1 MFLPM
6 TIDHSFFIVVA
17 DVVETKQKKAQ
28 IMALLLLAEAEIFVC
43 PQFSMFVRDE
53 NVVVYVAERSSY
65 LSGSEDHVT

>member
-1 MFLPM
+1 
-6 TIDHSFFIVVA
+6 
-17 DVVETKQKKAQ
+17 
-28 IMALLLLAEAEIFVC
+28 MALLLLAEAEIFVC